1 MARLL
6 IALALAASAPLVA
19 AQQTIRAEVN
29 GMVCAFCAQGIEKK
43 VRAIGTTREVYVD
56 LNRKVVAVAPREGAA
71 LTTDQVAAAIRE
83 AGYEVRAIAETAD
96 SIQQIRAGARR

>member
-1 MARLL
+1 MARILL
-6 IALALAASAPLVA
+6 AIVLVA
-19 AQQTIRAEVN
+19 TAPAALAQQTIRAEVN

-43 VRAIGTTREVYVD
+43 VRALGATREVYVD